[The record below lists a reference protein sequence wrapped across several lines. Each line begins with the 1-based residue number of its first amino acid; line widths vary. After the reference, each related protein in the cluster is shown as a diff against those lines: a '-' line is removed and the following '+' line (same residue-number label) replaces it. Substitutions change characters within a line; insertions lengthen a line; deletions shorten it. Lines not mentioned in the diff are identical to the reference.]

1 MRSGVKVKVDE
12 ASQGPVTV
20 KGLEVSIGEVVE
32 EVESWKPPD
41 VLDLRSWDVLLVS
54 RYAPKIVPGFVQCA
68 LCTYGPCDLTK
79 QSGVCGIDAL
89 GNHVRILTLAVALGL
104 GTLITRAR
112 KMYKLA
118 RKVLGPDAEISISP
132 EITIPM
138 PNISLITGLQP
149 KKLKDLEIVLDYISE
164 QNIKTLDSVTVFR
177 EFHPLDLASRMLHT
191 GMLSHIACE
200 IIDVLEL
207 MIMKK
212 YGIELTPE
220 FRKYKFEI
228 TVPEKPTILY
238 IGESCIPL
246 LELKNALKRMDLGE
260 PGEVVD
266 ILAAS
271 CNAVNIGGVRYVGPP
286 HYAVPLLRLGYPDVV
301 LIDDT
306 CISANMIKEA
316 VKSNSIVI
324 SLTDSTTFLLPSAE
338 DLNVD
343 DIVKNGGCICLDYS
357 KAAKLAI
364 MIAIRVHGR
373 RAIATS
379 KKLDVDIMKIIEKC
393 DLCGKCVEACPYKF
407 NIASAIEKL
416 KKGDDSEIV
425 DIASRC
431 VWCGRC
437 EEACPQKV
445 EVMTLLARYL
455 SNMEIGFNTR
465 APPLTD
471 QIIRSIGAP
480 IVLGEIPGVI
490 AFVGCPNMSENIREI
505 AKIVGELAKRGFI
518 VLTSGCVAE
527 LIGKYKSEEGSTLYE
542 EYGELGRGCIVNVG
556 PCTALSEISGIAIRV
571 ANIFAGRK
579 IKGNYEEIAD
589 YILNRVGACGIGWGA
604 ATHKILSIA
613 VGFLRLGVPIIVG
626 PQCGK
631 LGILLEGAD
640 PEKFVGI
647 DMKTG
652 KQVYAGP
659 APQHLLYLAKT
670 PEECLVMAIK
680 LCIRPGDTSKGR
692 AIKLS
697 HYIDL
702 YKKFYGTLP
711 PDIHYYIRTEA
722 DIPITYREELMKY
735 LESVGWK
742 PWEYVSTDLTI
753 SERVYK
759 QLSSK
764 K

>member
-1 MRSGVKVKVDE
+1 MKSGVKVRVDE

-32 EVESWKPPD
+32 ESEKWTPPD
-41 VLDLRSWDVLLVS
+41 VLDLRLWDVTLVS

-104 GTLITRAR
+104 GHLINRAR

-118 RKVLGPDAEISISP
+118 IKTLDPESDISISP

-138 PNISLITGLQP
+138 PNTSLITGFLP
-149 KKLKDLEIVLDYISE
+149 KKLRDVEKILNYISE

-191 GMLSHIACE
+191 GMLTHIACE
-200 IIDVLEL
+200 IVDTLEL
-207 MIMKK
+207 MLLKK
-212 YGIELTPE
+212 YGIDLVPE
-220 FRKYKFEI
+220 FRKYRYEI

-238 IGESCIPL
+238 VGESSIPL
-246 LELKNALKRMDLGE
+246 LELRNVLKKMDLGE
-260 PGEVVD
+260 PGDVVD
-266 ILAAS
+266 ILAAT
-271 CNAVNIGGVRYVGPP
+271 CNVVNIPGIQYIGPP
-286 HYAVPLLRLGYPDVV
+286 HYSIPLLRLGYPDVV

-306 CISANMIKEA
+306 CISANIIKEA
-316 VKSNSIVI
+316 SKSSSIVI
-324 SLTDSTTFLLPSAE
+324 SLTDSTTFLLPPA
-338 DLNVD
+338 D
-343 DIVKNGGCICLDYS
+343 DSNIDSIVKSGGCICLDYS
-357 KAAKLAI
+357 KAARLAV
-364 MIAIRVHGR
+364 MLSIRTHGR
-373 RAIATS
+373 RVISTS
-379 KKLDVDIMKIIEKC
+379 KKIDTELKRIVEKC
-393 DLCGKCVEACPYKF
+393 DLCGKCVEACPYRF

-416 KKGDDSEIV
+416 RKDDSSEIT
-425 DIASRC
+425 DIAWRC
-431 VWCGRC
+431 IWCGRC
-437 EEACPQKV
+437 EEACPQKI
-445 EVMTLLARYL
+445 EIMTVLARSL
-455 SNMEIGFNTR
+455 SSLEVGVNTR

-471 QIIRSIGAP
+471 QVIRSIGAP

-490 AFVGCPNMSENIREI
+490 AFVGCPNMGEHIRDI
-505 AKIVGELAKRGFI
+505 ARIVEELAKRGFI
-518 VLTSGCVAE
+518 VLTSGCVVD
-527 LIGKYKSEEGSTLYE
+527 LLGKYKTEEGSTLYE

-556 PCTALSEISGIAIRV
+556 PCTSLSEVSGIAIRV

-626 PQCGK
+626 PQCAK
-631 LGILLEGAD
+631 LGILLEGVEA
-640 PEKFVGI
+640 EKFVGI

-652 KQVYAGP
+652 KQVYTGP
-659 APQHLLYLAKT
+659 APQHLLYLAKS
-670 PEECLVMAIK
+670 PEECLIMAIK

-702 YKKFYGTLP
+702 YKKYFGTLP
-711 PDIHYYIRTEA
+711 PDIHYYVRTEA
-722 DIPITYREELMKY
+722 DIPITYREELMKH
-735 LESVGWK
+735 LENVGWK
-742 PWEYVSTDLTI
+742 PWEYVSTDVTI
-753 SERVYK
+753 SERVYS
-759 QLSSK
+759 QLASK

>member
-1 MRSGVKVKVDE
+1 MTSGVKVKIDE
-12 ASQGPVTV
+12 ASQGSVTV
-20 KGLEVSIGEVVE
+20 RGLEVTIGEVVE
-32 EVESWKPPD
+32 ESEKWSPPD
-41 VLDLRSWDVLLVS
+41 VLDLRLWDVLLVS

-68 LCTYGPCDLTK
+68 LCTFGPCDLTK
-79 QSGVCGIDAL
+79 MSGTCGIDAV

-104 GTLITRAR
+104 GHLVNRAR

-118 RKVLGPDAEISISP
+118 RRMYEPETEISISP

-138 PNISLITGLQP
+138 PNVSLITGLIP
-149 KKLKDLEIVLDYISE
+149 KKLKDLEKVLDYISG
-164 QNIKTLDSVTVFR
+164 QDIKTLDSVTVFR

-200 IIDVLEL
+200 ITDTLEL
-207 MIMKK
+207 MILKR
-212 YGIELTPE
+212 YGIEMAPE
-220 FRKYKFEI
+220 FRKFRYEI
-228 TVPEKPTILY
+228 NVPEKPTILY

-246 LELKNALKRMDLGE
+246 LELRNVLKKMDLGE

-271 CNAVNIGGVRYVGPP
+271 CNVVNIPGVQYIGPP
-286 HYAVPLLRLGYPDVV
+286 LYAVPLLRLGYPDVV
-301 LIDDT
+301 IIDDT
-306 CISANMIKEA
+306 CVSANIVKEA
-316 VKSNSIVI
+316 SKSGSIII
-324 SLTDSTTFLLPSAE
+324 SVTDSTTFLLPPIE
-338 DLNVD
+338 DTNVEQ
-343 DIVKNGGCICLDYS
+343 ITKSGGCTCLDYS
-357 KAAKLAI
+357 KAARLSI
-364 MIAIRVHGR
+364 MTAIRVHGR
-373 RAIATS
+373 RAVNTS
-379 KKLDVDIMKIIEKC
+379 RKLDVSIDSLVEKC
-393 DLCGKCVEACPYKF
+393 DLCGKCVDACPYRF
-407 NIASAIEKL
+407 NISSAIDKL
-416 KKGDDSEIV
+416 KKGDSSEIG

-437 EEACPQKV
+437 EEVCPQKI
-445 EVMTLLARYL
+445 EIMTILARHL
-455 SNMEIGFNTR
+455 SGIEIGVNTR

-490 AFVGCPNMSENIREI
+490 AFVGCPNMGEHIRDI
-505 AKIVGELAKRGFI
+505 AKIVEELAKRGFI
-518 VLTSGCVAE
+518 VLASGCVVE
-527 LIGKYKSEEGSTLYE
+527 LLGKYKSEEGSTLYE

-556 PCTALSEISGIAIRV
+556 PCTALSEVSGIAIRV

-631 LGILLEGAD
+631 LGILLEGVE

-670 PEECLVMAIK
+670 PEECLIMAIK

-711 PDIHYYIRTEA
+711 PDVHYYVRTEA
-722 DIPITYREELMKY
+722 DIPITYREELMKH
-735 LESVGWK
+735 LEKVGWK

-753 SERVYK
+753 SERVYR